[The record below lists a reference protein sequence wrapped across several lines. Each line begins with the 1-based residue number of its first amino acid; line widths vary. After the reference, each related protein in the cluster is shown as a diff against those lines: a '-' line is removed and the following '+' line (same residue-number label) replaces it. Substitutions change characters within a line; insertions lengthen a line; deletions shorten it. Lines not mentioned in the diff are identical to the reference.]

1 MKKEIIDI
9 LTWVMNRVTEQQQ
22 YSKWSDSYARKDVN
36 SALSEAHSHL
46 QQYIDWANL
55 TAKDCEELRFG
66 KWANDDDIKEDINYL
81 EKLLKEEKITQ
92 AEFETKKQK
101 YLNTKGLMLIP
112 LWLFPLLPIG
122 TEVISI
128 FGDKIIY
135 DGKNVNN
142 DIRMGCIAY
151 GIVPKK

>member
-1 MKKEIIDI
+1 MRKEIVDI
-9 LTWVMNRVTEQQQ
+9 LTWVMNRVTAQQQ
-22 YSKWSDSYARKDVN
+22 YIKWSDTYARKDVN
-36 SALSEAHSHL
+36 EALQEAQKQL
-46 QQYIDWANL
+46 KPYIDWGNL
-55 TAKDCEELRFG
+55 TVQECEELRFG
-66 KWANDDDIKEDINYL
+66 KWSTEEDIKEDIDYL
-81 EKLLKEEKITQ
+81 EKTCKEGKITEE
-92 AEFETKKQK
+92 EFKEKKQK

>member
-22 YSKWSDSYARKDVN
+22 YSKWTDAYSIVVVPIASNRYR
-36 SALSEAHSHL
+36 SH
-46 QQYIDWANL
+46 
-55 TAKDCEELRFG
+55 F
-66 KWANDDDIKEDINYL
+66 
-81 EKLLKEEKITQ
+81 
-92 AEFETKKQK
+92 
-101 YLNTKGLMLIP
+101 
-112 LWLFPLLPIG
+112 
-122 TEVISI
+122 I

-135 DGKNVNN
+135 DGENVNN

>member
-1 MKKEIIDI
+1 M
-9 LTWVMNRVTEQQQ
+9 
-22 YSKWSDSYARKDVN
+22 
-36 SALSEAHSHL
+36 
-46 QQYIDWANL
+46 
-55 TAKDCEELRFG
+55 F
-66 KWANDDDIKEDINYL
+66 
-81 EKLLKEEKITQ
+81 KEEKITEE
-92 AEFETKKQK
+92 EFKEKKQK

>member
-1 MKKEIIDI
+1 M
-9 LTWVMNRVTEQQQ
+9 W
-22 YSKWSDSYARKDVN
+22 
-36 SALSEAHSHL
+36 
-46 QQYIDWANL
+46 
-55 TAKDCEELRFG
+55 
-66 KWANDDDIKEDINYL
+66 
-81 EKLLKEEKITQ
+81 
-92 AEFETKKQK
+92 
-101 YLNTKGLMLIP
+101 IP